1 MNEVR
6 AMNQSRNGRW
16 GIALTVI
23 SLVSTTMVLSACTP
37 PMPPDVLAAQLE
49 NQITCRNGSQDVAV
63 PEEFVGSFDMVSMT
77 LTGVCDEQSITEVG
91 ADTAASVVVTS
102 AAPSAAELATMQS
115 RCSGEVVTVPVF
127 AYGVTLSYNI
137 IGLDGLI
144 LTPEVIGAILSGSIT
159 LWDDPAIAEL
169 NSGYDLTG
177 LPEIVVMS
185 VEGGTGS
192 VEAMT
197 TYLSNEAPES
207 WSAGVTKVLQVGE
220 KFSTELDVINEMFAI
235 EGTVAVLPIVQ
246 SINNMIPMAA
256 AQVQGEVINPDDTQ
270 LQKVGSGSME
280 VSVGPNSL
288 VATAATGGVPFEGN
302 FDIAASKIVLAE
314 GQPLIGWP
322 IMATA
327 HVMACNTP
335 EDQLPLSTVQFLER
349 LSGQGSFETYGL
361 TPLPE
366 PIRIQTFAPLQVT
379 LSETVAPSESAT
391 E

>member
-1 MNEVR
+1 
-6 AMNQSRNGRW
+6 MNQHSNRHW
-16 GIALTVI
+16 GIALTV
-23 SLVSTTMVLSACTP
+23 VSVAATMLLSACTP
-37 PMPPDVLAAQLE
+37 PMPPDVLAAQME
-49 NQITCRNGSQDVAV
+49 NQITCQTGNQNVAV
-63 PEEFVGSFDMVSMT
+63 PEEFVGSFDIVNVT
-77 LTGVCDEQSITEVG
+77 LGGVCPEQSITEV
-91 ADTAASVVVTS
+91 TAETPAGVVITS
-102 AAPSAAELATMQS
+102 AAPTAAQRAAFEGQCT
-115 RCSGEVVTVPVF
+115 GDVITVPVF
-127 AYGVTLSYNI
+127 SYGVTLAYNI

-144 LTPEVIGAILSGSIT
+144 LTPDVIGRMLSGSIT
-159 LWDDPAIAEL
+159 NWDDLAIAEL

-197 TYLSNEAPES
+197 TYISQEAPGS
-207 WSAGVTKVLQVGE
+207 WSAGVTNVLEIGE
-220 KFSTELDVINEMFAI
+220 KFPTEMDLINEMFAI

-246 SINNMIPMAA
+246 AINNSIPMAA

-270 LQKVGSGSME
+270 LQKVGSGAME
-280 VSVGPNSL
+280 VTVEPNAL
-288 VATAATGGVPFEGN
+288 IATPATGGVPVEGN

-322 IMATA
+322 IIGTA
-327 HVMACNTP
+327 HAMVCNTP
-335 EDQLPLSTVQFLER
+335 EDPLPLSAVQFLER
-349 LSGQGSFETYGL
+349 LSGQGSFETFGL

-366 PIRIQTFAPLQVT
+366 PIRIQTFTPLQVT